1 MRNPKRGTRLLIDN
15 GYYLPS
21 GESELELSNEE
32 EEEDEVLTRLLDLL
46 SIGFGAALFKPKIK
60 QTRFGF
66 YYGQFGF

>member
-1 MRNPKRGTRLLIDN
+1 MINH

-46 SIGFGAALFKPKIK
+46 SIVFGAALFKPNTIWI
-60 QTRFGF
+60 
-66 YYGQFGF
+66 